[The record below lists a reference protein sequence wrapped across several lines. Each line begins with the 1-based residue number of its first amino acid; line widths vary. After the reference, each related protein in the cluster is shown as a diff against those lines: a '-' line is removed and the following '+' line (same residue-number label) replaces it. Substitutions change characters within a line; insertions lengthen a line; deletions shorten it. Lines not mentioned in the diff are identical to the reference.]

1 MLDALI
7 SAVATV
13 LGWLPA
19 WLVILLLALVIVGGV
34 LSGGITRVATVLLTV
49 AAASAITGWELRE
62 ARQADVDRE
71 AALAHAWEVLAA
83 RNDEIARTVA
93 AERTADEAEKRRK
106 ATLDRA
112 IAAERAVRE
121 LRDEIAALNARP
133 VPEDSRAAAL
143 AVEAS
148 TARNLLGECAA
159 RYRAVDERAQQL
171 GDQVTGLQDWVR
183 DVCRAG
189 DGALPE

>member
-1 MLDALI
+1 MLELLL
-7 SAVATV
+7 SASSTV

-62 ARQADVDRE
+62 ARQADIDRE

-112 IAAERAVRE
+112 IAAERAEQR
-121 LRDEIAALNARP
+121 LRDEIAALNSRP
-133 VPEDSRAAAL
+133 TPEAPGAAA
-143 AVEAS
+143 AAREAS
-148 TARNLLGECAA
+148 AARNLLGECAA

-171 GDQVTGLQDWVR
+171 GDQVTGLQEFVR
-183 DVCRAG
+183 DVCQAG
-189 DGALPE
+189 AQ